1 MPSLLYHFRIMI
13 ILSANNLRKEYGTDV
28 ILEDISFHINEGDR
42 VGLIGVNGAGKTTL
56 FKILT
61 GELPH
66 EGGEFYVSNQ
76 TTIGYLKQNDAFDSE
91 NTVFGEIDGIFA
103 FLHEMEDEIAR
114 MSQQVADLSAS
125 GASQAEVDA
134 LLHRL
139 DALQQE
145 YDRKG
150 GYSYKS
156 EITGVLSSMAFGP
169 EFYDKKISTLSGG
182 ERTRLALAALL
193 LKKPDLLFLDE
204 PTNHLDIGTLKWLEG
219 YLKTYKGT
227 IVVVSHDRYFL
238 DRTVTRIFEV
248 ENKRLCCYEG
258 NYSEFA
264 EKKRLRRE
272 EDLRHYENQ
281 AAEIRRQE
289 DMIRRYKER
298 GTEHLAKRAA
308 SREKRL
314 AHVERLERPD
324 AEPGRMKIRFKQ
336 NFQSG
341 NDVLIGEGLAK
352 GFGYGRERRELFKN
366 VNFDIKRGERICI
379 VGANGIGKTTL
390 LKILI
395 GELAPDSGY
404 LKVGHNVDFGYYD
417 QGQLLLNGSN
427 TVLDELKESYRLYT
441 DTEMRSILG
450 RFLFR
455 GEDVFLTISSLSGGE
470 KARLSLAKMMLA
482 GSNTLILDEP
492 TNHLDINSKEVFE
505 EALREFPGTVIVV
518 SHDRYFL
525 SRIPDRIIELTPEG
539 AVNYLGKYDYYL
551 EKKQQEIESGK
562 KYMSELGKQN
572 FAASEP
578 EGSVSVG
585 PGGSGAGLSSAE
597 ERRLK
602 KEAATAAK
610 RLEKEKTRLEE
621 RIAELEADIEKLQ
634 SKMCMPQYF
643 SDHAKLGELNSLIED
658 KKAELSKVYDSW
670 MELEDSK

>member
-1 MPSLLYHFRIMI
+1 MLSLLYHFRIMI

-114 MSQQVADLSAS
+114 ISQQVADLSAS

-134 LLHRL
+134 MLHRL

-145 YDRKG
+145 YDMKG

-264 EKKRLRRE
+264 EKKRLHRE

-324 AEPGRMKIRFKQ
+324 AEPGKMKIRFKQ

-562 KYMSELGKQN
+562 KYMEELGKQTA
-572 FAASEP
+572 AASEP
-578 EGSVSVG
+578 EDS
-585 PGGSGAGLSSAE
+585 GLSSAE

-621 RIAELEADIEKLQ
+621 RIAELEADIEELQ

>member
-1 MPSLLYHFRIMI
+1 MLSLLYHFRIMI

-114 MSQQVADLSAS
+114 ISQQVADLSAS

-134 LLHRL
+134 MLHRL

-145 YDRKG
+145 YDMKG

-324 AEPGRMKIRFKQ
+324 AEPGKMKIRFKQ

-562 KYMSELGKQN
+562 KYMEELGKQTA
-572 FAASEP
+572 AASEP
-578 EGSVSVG
+578 EDS
-585 PGGSGAGLSSAE
+585 GLSSAE

-610 RLEKEKTRLEE
+610 RLEKEKARLEE
-621 RIAELEADIEKLQ
+621 RIAELEAAIEDLQ

>member
-1 MPSLLYHFRIMI
+1 MI

-28 ILEDISFHINEGDR
+28 ILEDISFHINERDR

-114 MSQQVADLSAS
+114 ISQQVADLSAS

-134 LLHRL
+134 MLHRL

-145 YDRKG
+145 YDMKG

-324 AEPGRMKIRFKQ
+324 AEPGKMKIRFKQ

-562 KYMSELGKQN
+562 KYMEELGKQTA
-572 FAASEP
+572 AASEP
-578 EGSVSVG
+578 EGS
-585 PGGSGAGLSSAE
+585 GLSSAE

-610 RLEKEKTRLEE
+610 RLEKEKARLEE
-621 RIAELEADIEKLQ
+621 RIAELEADIEDLQ

>member
-1 MPSLLYHFRIMI
+1 MLSLLYHFRIMI

-28 ILEDISFHINEGDR
+28 ILEDISFHINERDR

-114 MSQQVADLSAS
+114 ISQQVADLSAS

-134 LLHRL
+134 MLHRL

-145 YDRKG
+145 YDMKG

-324 AEPGRMKIRFKQ
+324 AEPGKMKIRFKQ

-562 KYMSELGKQN
+562 KYMEELGKQTA
-572 FAASEP
+572 AASEP
-578 EGSVSVG
+578 EGS
-585 PGGSGAGLSSAE
+585 GLSSAE

-610 RLEKEKTRLEE
+610 RLEKEKARLEE
-621 RIAELEADIEKLQ
+621 RIAELEADIEDLQ

>member
-1 MPSLLYHFRIMI
+1 MLSLLYHFRIMI

-28 ILEDISFHINEGDR
+28 ILEDISFHINERDR

-114 MSQQVADLSAS
+114 ISQQVADLSAS

-134 LLHRL
+134 MLHRL

-145 YDRKG
+145 YDMKG

-264 EKKRLRRE
+264 EKKRLHRE

-324 AEPGRMKIRFKQ
+324 AEPGKMKIRFKQ

-562 KYMSELGKQN
+562 KYMEELGKQT
-572 FAASEP
+572 AVASEP
-578 EGSVSVG
+578 EGS
-585 PGGSGAGLSSAE
+585 GLSSAE

-610 RLEKEKTRLEE
+610 RLEKEKARLEE
-621 RIAELEADIEKLQ
+621 RIAELEAAIEDLQ

>member
-1 MPSLLYHFRIMI
+1 MI
-13 ILSANNLRKEYGTDV
+13 ILSANDIKKEYGTDV

-66 EGGEFYVSNQ
+66 EGGEFFVSKE

-91 NTVFGEIDGIFA
+91 NTVFAEIDGIFA
-103 FLHEMEDEIAR
+103 YLHEMEAEINR
-114 MSQQVADLSAS
+114 LSQQVADMSAS
-125 GASQAEVDA
+125 GAPQQEVDSA
-134 LLHRL
+134 LHRL

-145 YDRKG
+145 FDRRG

-219 YLKTYKGT
+219 YLKAYRGT

-238 DRTVTRIFEV
+238 DRTVNRIFEV
-248 ENKRLCCYEG
+248 ENKRLYCYEG
-258 NYSEFA
+258 NYTEFA
-264 EKKRLRRE
+264 EKKRKRRE
-272 EDLRHYENQ
+272 DDLRHFENQ

-314 AHVERLERPD
+314 SHVERLERPE
-324 AEPGRMKIRFKQ
+324 AEPGKMKIHFKQ
-336 NFQSG
+336 NFKSG
-341 NDVLIGEGLAK
+341 NDVLLAEGLAK

-366 VNFDIKRGERICI
+366 VNLDIKRGERICI

-390 LKILI
+390 LKILL
-395 GELAPDSGY
+395 GELAPDSGR
-404 LKVGHNVDFGYYD
+404 LKIGHNVDFGYYD
-417 QGQLLLNGSN
+417 QGQLLLNGTN
-427 TVLDELKESYRLYT
+427 TVLEELKESYRLYT
-441 DTEMRSILG
+441 DTEMRGILG

-455 GEDVFLTISSLSGGE
+455 GEDVFLPINSLSGGE

-505 EALREFPGTVIVV
+505 EALKEFPGTVIVV

-525 SRIPDRIIELTPEG
+525 SRIPDRIVELTPDG

-562 KYMSELGKQN
+562 KYMEELSRQTADTAG
-572 FAASEP
+572 AAGTPSGTASAQ
-578 EGSVSVG
+578 GS
-585 PGGSGAGLSSAE
+585 SGAPVQLTSAE

-610 RLEKEKTRLEE
+610 RLEKEKARLEA
-621 RIAELEADIEKLQ
+621 RIAELESEIEDLQ
-634 SKMCMPQYF
+634 AKMCMPEYF
-643 SDHAKLGELNSLIED
+643 SDHAKLNEWSRTIDG
-658 KKAELSKVYDSW
+658 KKAELAEVYDEW
-670 MELEDSK
+670 MLLEEE

>member
-1 MPSLLYHFRIMI
+1 MI

-28 ILEDISFHINEGDR
+28 ILQDVSFHINEGDR

-61 GELPH
+61 GEMPH

-103 FLHEMEDEIAR
+103 CLHEMEDQIGA
-114 MSQQVADLSAS
+114 MSQRVAELSSS
-125 GASQAEVDA
+125 GAPKDEVDA
-134 LLHRL
+134 MLHRL

-145 YDRKG
+145 YDMKG

-169 EFYDKKISTLSGG
+169 EFYDKKINTLSGG

-193 LKKPDLLFLDE
+193 LKRPDILFLDE

-238 DRTVTRIFEV
+238 DRTVNRIFEV
-248 ENKRLCCYEG
+248 ENKRLYCYEG

-264 EKKRLRRE
+264 EKKRQRRE

-324 AEPGRMKIRFKQ
+324 AEPGKMKIRFKQ

-341 NDVLIGEGLAK
+341 NDVLLGEDLAK

-395 GELAPDSGY
+395 GELKPDSGY

-417 QGQLLLNGSN
+417 QGQLLLNGKN
-427 TVLDELKESYRLYT
+427 TVLEELKESYRLYT
-441 DTEMRSILG
+441 DTEMRGILG

-455 GEDVFLTISSLSGGE
+455 GEDVFLPINSLSGGE

-525 SRIPDRIIELTPEG
+525 SRIPDRILELTPDG

-562 KYMSELGKQN
+562 KYMEELGRQVSGGGLGTKAE
-572 FAASEP
+572 AAGGDEP
-578 EGSVSVG
+578 
-585 PGGSGAGLSSAE
+585 ANLSSAE

-610 RLEKEKTRLEE
+610 RLEREKARLEE
-621 RIAELEADIEKLQ
+621 RIAELESEIEDMQ
-634 SKMCMPQYF
+634 SKMCEPEYF
-643 SDHAKLGELNSLIED
+643 SDHAKLNELNNGIEE

-670 MELEDSK
+670 MELEER

>member
-1 MPSLLYHFRIMI
+1 MLSLLYHFRIMI

-28 ILEDISFHINEGDR
+28 ILEDISFHINERDR

-114 MSQQVADLSAS
+114 ISQQVADLSAS

-134 LLHRL
+134 MLHRL

-145 YDRKG
+145 YDMKG

-264 EKKRLRRE
+264 EKKRLHRE

-324 AEPGRMKIRFKQ
+324 AEPGKMKIRFKQ

-562 KYMSELGKQN
+562 KYMEELGKQTA
-572 FAASEP
+572 AASEP
-578 EGSVSVG
+578 EDS
-585 PGGSGAGLSSAE
+585 GLSSAE

-610 RLEKEKTRLEE
+610 RLEKEKARLEE
-621 RIAELEADIEKLQ
+621 RIAELEAAIEDLQ

>member
-1 MPSLLYHFRIMI
+1 MI

-114 MSQQVADLSAS
+114 ISQQVADLSAS

-134 LLHRL
+134 MLHRL

-145 YDRKG
+145 YDMKG

-324 AEPGRMKIRFKQ
+324 AEPGKMKIRFKQ

-562 KYMSELGKQN
+562 KYMEELGKQTA
-572 FAASEP
+572 AASEP
-578 EGSVSVG
+578 EDS
-585 PGGSGAGLSSAE
+585 GLSSAE

-610 RLEKEKTRLEE
+610 RLEKEKARLEE
-621 RIAELEADIEKLQ
+621 RIAELEAAIEDLQ